1 MDLSL
6 LLGLIEKACLVVIIF
21 YLMTYTKLFDL
32 IAVKKLNAT
41 AQTIIAIVF
50 GLLAIYGTYS
60 GIYTSGAIA
69 NIRNIGPIIAGLI
82 GGPWAGLGAGI
93 IGGVHRFFMGGF
105 TDLPCALGTMLSGL
119 LAGLIYKLLRGEI
132 GIWKPVLYAFLMEC
146 LDMALLLLIAR
157 PFDEA
162 WKLVK
167 IIALPMI
174 IADTAGIALFAF
186 MYRNLL
192 KLKRASG

>member
-1 MDLSL
+1 
-6 LLGLIEKACLVVIIF
+6 
-21 YLMTYTKLFDL
+21 
-32 IAVKKLNAT
+32 
-41 AQTIIAIVF
+41 
-50 GLLAIYGTYS
+50 
-60 GIYTSGAIA
+60 
-69 NIRNIGPIIAGLI
+69 
-82 GGPWAGLGAGI
+82 
-93 IGGVHRFFMGGF
+93 
-105 TDLPCALGTMLSGL
+105 
-119 LAGLIYKLLRGEI
+119 LLRGEI

-157 PFDEA
+157 PCDEA